1 MQHLKQCSI
10 RILLKEIKLN
20 NFIKY
25 VILSFSL
32 LIVISCAS
40 KENISKNKQNTNDKK
55 SSSLIKDSEP
65 FYPLSQSIMDIQNEI
80 IDLKSQIIEY
90 ESRLHYPSVNTE
102 LLKMVTTPHL
112 KHEIVMTNG
121 TIIDGTIIYEDTEKM
136 ILKTQIGQ
144 LTIEKQFV
152 ETIKDKAPLQPYV
165 EFTSKEVEER
175 INDDNSI
182 TYIGEVIN
190 NGLRRADFA
199 RVIYNFWADDT
210 SPIFSDSSFV
220 SGQNIVY
227 LNGVI
232 SDCAIEPAQNAKFE
246 ITINI
251 PDSLKF
257 EYITKEINWNTF
269 E

>member
-1 MQHLKQCSI
+1 M
-10 RILLKEIKLN
+10 N

-25 VILSFSL
+25 LMLSFSL
-32 LIVISCAS
+32 LIIFSCAS
-40 KENISKNKQNTNDKK
+40 KENISNNQRNKSDKK
-55 SSSLIKDSEP
+55 SSTLIKDSEP

-90 ESRLHYPSVNTE
+90 ESRLHYPSVNTD

-112 KHEIVMTNG
+112 KHEIIMTNG

-152 ETIKDKAPLQPYV
+152 ESIKDKAPLQPYV
-165 EFTSKEVEER
+165 EFTSKEIEER
-175 INDDNSI
+175 INDDNSV

-190 NGLRRADFA
+190 NGLRRADFV
-199 RVIYNFWADDT
+199 RIIYNFWADDT

-220 SGQNIVY
+220 YGQNIIY
-227 LNGVI
+227 SNSVI
-232 SDCAIEPAQNAKFE
+232 SDCAIEPAQSAQFE
-246 ITINI
+246 ITVSI